1 MLATPTLY
9 DVSADELRLAALAR
23 LDILDTPPEEE
34 FDRISQLITL
44 IFEVEI
50 GIVSFID
57 AHRQWYKSVVG
68 LSTREAD
75 LQDTFCK
82 HTLMAGV
89 PVFVPDAT
97 QDARFASNPHVVG
110 GPQIR
115 FYAGSPLKT
124 ADGLVVGTICAIDGT
139 AREFGARDAAILELL
154 AATVMHTVEL
164 RKQAATDV
172 LTGAMSLR
180 AFKEEAAKHLSLA
193 ARHKAPVSCIAFDL
207 DHFKLISDTYG
218 HAAGDKVLT
227 GVVRSCQSGLRQSDL
242 LARIGGE
249 EFAILLPHTQASMAI
264 EVAEKLRTL
273 IGALRFPGSL
283 PPIKATASFGIAEAQ
298 PGDDLEALLHKADQ
312 ALYDAKRTGRNRS
325 IVWTPDEKR
334 RVNRRRVLKGAQI
347 IINNSQSTLDC
358 TVRSLWDGGAELLVS
373 LPTSVPDRFL
383 LAIRGAS
390 QRHDCVVL
398 HRGSG
403 SIEAAYV

>member
-1 MLATPTLY
+1 MQGPSAIKGVCSPVGGTDASDAHTLRCQRRR
-9 DVSADELRLAALAR
+9 VAFSSPGTAR
-23 LDILDTPPEEE
+23 HTRHSPREE

-97 QDARFASNPHVVG
+97 QDARFASKPHVVG

-139 AREFGARDAAILELL
+139 AREFGARDSAILELL

-207 DHFKLISDTYG
+207 MRK
-218 HAAGDKVLT
+218 
-227 GVVRSCQSGLRQSDL
+227 
-242 LARIGGE
+242 GG
-249 EFAILLPHTQASMAI
+249 
-264 EVAEKLRTL
+264 
-273 IGALRFPGSL
+273 
-283 PPIKATASFGIAEAQ
+283 
-298 PGDDLEALLHKADQ
+298 
-312 ALYDAKRTGRNRS
+312 
-325 IVWTPDEKR
+325 
-334 RVNRRRVLKGAQI
+334 
-347 IINNSQSTLDC
+347 
-358 TVRSLWDGGAELLVS
+358 
-373 LPTSVPDRFL
+373 
-383 LAIRGAS
+383 
-390 QRHDCVVL
+390 
-398 HRGSG
+398 
-403 SIEAAYV
+403 